1 MIDAATCKTQENP
14 EYESILKI
22 DAPDMYRG

>member
-1 MIDAATCKTQENP
+1 MIDVAMCKTQENP

-22 DAPDMYRG
+22 DAPDMSGG